1 MLYILGAIIVVL
13 VVIVFW
19 QTLRSRELSAGIQSL
34 QTNLDR
40 TRTNL
45 ATDELESNELEHQL
59 TLLRVEV
66 GSLKNRVESLQH
78 YQDILDVEQY
88 VQERRQQVEMF
99 VEMVK
104 SEAENMRD
112 QCKQKIEKVSN
123 FLVEHEQ
130 KAKAKTLKAAQEQLG
145 AFYHLAEE
153 RQKLEQVTAA
163 LYHKIEENTPAFQL
177 PAQQLLDHLIED
189 YSQSDAAQ
197 HLVQVRQ
204 KIMQAIQNNEM
215 AYCAFVDEQRRLSAV
230 TLLSHAFNSRAD
242 LYLAQLNQHNLGE
255 SLQALQ
261 DDFTLLNHY
270 AASFG
275 HSKILESYLAL
286 RLEELKFASLVIG
299 LKQQGTDTTQQVKLA
314 ANA

>member
-163 LYHKIEENTPAFQL
+163 LYHKIEENTP
-177 PAQQLLDHLIED
+177 
-189 YSQSDAAQ
+189 
-197 HLVQVRQ
+197 
-204 KIMQAIQNNEM
+204 
-215 AYCAFVDEQRRLSAV
+215 
-230 TLLSHAFNSRAD
+230 
-242 LYLAQLNQHNLGE
+242 
-255 SLQALQ
+255 
-261 DDFTLLNHY
+261 Y
-270 AASFG
+270 AP
-275 HSKILESYLAL
+275 
-286 RLEELKFASLVIG
+286 
-299 LKQQGTDTTQQVKLA
+299 T
-314 ANA
+314 